1 MSGFNWIS
9 VISLIF
15 YLFIFVT
22 FLVAKKN
29 DKVIYA
35 FMALLMLF
43 ILWNGGSF
51 AMRSLFWPSVNFWHY
66 VSVFGIL
73 MLLPGYFFFV
83 LNFLGEKHCSGAYF
97 WSAVLLVF
105 SIVNQITGIF
115 IPPPEV
121 IHNGAQIVF
130 IYEYTWHIYVAFAVI
145 IVGILHLY
153 AVIWRYCKGNRIALR
168 QIIPVLIG
176 IGVLVAGHLASTLV
190 VFKGFPLDII
200 SGVINAL
207 LIFYALYKKRL
218 FHMTLLLSRGNC
230 YLISLMLGA
239 IIVSNFVQPLQSFLV
254 VVAGMEYVH
263 SVILVALVL
272 ILVTALLYLSIKA
285 MFDALFIRNEQQQGA
300 VVAQFSQK
308 TSRLLS
314 MKEVF
319 QNFTQ
324 AVMENIAV
332 ERLLIFVIDKK
343 GDYRIVH
350 TASEL
355 DEKRFTI
362 SSDHPIVGYFKT
374 NSGCLLMKDFER
386 KTAYRGVWESEKQL
400 VASLGIECVCPL
412 ICENELFGIV
422 MLGNKKDKTAY
433 HAGDLN
439 FLQMLSTI
447 CAIAARNAS
456 MYEKALEESRRDE
469 LTGLLNLKYFYEVL
483 EREFEK
489 GKNSSIA
496 LCSISIDD
504 FKLYNQLYGTHEGDV
519 ALKSIGAILKAS
531 TEGCGFAARIS
542 GKEFAVLLPGY
553 DTYSAKVMC
562 ENIANQ
568 VRDMRH
574 SNGSYT
580 LGSLTLSIGICAAPY
595 MASTPKELLRN
606 ADSAMYSVKR
616 SGKNGIL
623 MYTEEVYLK
632 EIQDTQYK
640 SGYSEHASTIY
651 ALTAAID
658 TKDHYTFQHSQNVA
672 YYAASLA
679 RGMGLEQHMVETVKE
694 AGLLHDIGKIGVRED
709 ILNKS
714 GPLTQEEYEIMKGHV
729 DNAANM
735 IRYLPSLEYV
745 IPAVLSHHER
755 YDGGGYPRKL
765 AGEEIP
771 LLGRILCIAD
781 AFDAMTSSRSYKQ
794 PVSVERALEILK
806 EEANKQ
812 FDPTLVSV
820 FIDLVESEKLVVQNT
835 KLAHDLISG
844 LNLDQ
849 VVQHSL
855 REEKISDSSE
865 LN

>member
-1 MSGFNWIS
+1 MSGFSWIS
-9 VISLIF
+9 VISLVF

-29 DKVIYA
+29 DRVIYA
-35 FMALLMLF
+35 FMVLLMLL

-51 AMRSLFWPSVNFWHY
+51 AMRSHFWPSVNFWHY
-66 VSVFGIL
+66 VSVYGVL
-73 MLLPGYFFFV
+73 LLLPGYFFFV
-83 LNFLGEKHCSGAYF
+83 PSFVGQKHCFGAYF
-97 WSAVLLVF
+97 WSFVF
-105 SIVNQITGIF
+105 LAIAIVNQFTGIF

-121 IHNGAQIVF
+121 IHSGGQTSFV
-130 IYEYTWHIYVAFAVI
+130 YEYTWHIYIVFAV
-145 IVGILHLY
+145 VILCIAHLC
-153 AVIWRYCKGNRIALR
+153 AITWRYCKGNQIAL
-168 QIIPVLIG
+168 QQMMPVLTGIG
-176 IGVLVAGHLASTLV
+176 ILLAGHMASTLAL
-190 VFKGFPLDII
+190 FKGFPLDII
-200 SGVINAL
+200 SGVVNAV

-230 YLISLMLGA
+230 YLISLLLGA
-239 IIVSNFVQPLQSFLV
+239 IIVSNFVQPLQNFLV
-254 VVAGMEYVH
+254 TVAGMKYVH

-272 ILVTALLYLSIKA
+272 ILVTALLYLSIKSL
-285 MFDALFIRNEQQQGA
+285 FDALFIRNEQQQGA

-308 TSRLLS
+308 SSRLLS
-314 MKEVF
+314 VKEIL
-319 QNFTQ
+319 QNFTD
-324 AVMENIAV
+324 AVMENIEM
-332 ERLLIFVIDKK
+332 ERLLIFIQSETGEYK
-343 GDYRIVH
+343 IMH
-350 TASEL
+350 TASAL

-362 SSDHPIVGYFKT
+362 SADHPIVSYFKT
-374 NSGCLLMKDFER
+374 NSGCVLMKDFER
-386 KTAYRGVWESEKQL
+386 KTVYRGVWESEKRL
-400 VASLGIECVCPL
+400 VASLGIECICPL

-422 MLGNKKDKTAY
+422 LLGGKKDKSSY

-456 MYEKALEESRRDE
+456 LYEKALEESRRDE

-483 EREFEK
+483 DREFDKEK
-489 GKNSSIA
+489 NGSMSLA
-496 LCSISIDD
+496 LISIDD

-519 ALKSIGAILKAS
+519 ALQRIGAILKAS
-531 TEGCGFAARIS
+531 TDGCGFAARIS
-542 GKEFAVLLPGY
+542 GKEFALILPGY

-568 VRDMRH
+568 VRGMSR
-574 SNGSYT
+574 SNGSYQ
-580 LGSLTLSIGICAAPY
+580 LGSLTLSVGICAAPY

-632 EIQDTQYK
+632 ETQDAQYK

-658 TKDHYTFQHSQNVA
+658 AKDHYTFQHSQNVA

-735 IRYLPSLEYV
+735 IRYLPSLDYV

-794 PVSVERALEILK
+794 PVSVERALEILR
-806 EEANKQ
+806 EEANRQ
-812 FDPTLVSV
+812 FDPTLVGIFV
-820 FIDLVESEKLVVQNT
+820 DLVECGEIEVQAGTGENERS
-835 KLAHDLISG
+835 ANPIG
-844 LNLDQ
+844 IQ
-849 VVQHSL
+849 G
-855 REEKISDSSE
+855 
-865 LN
+865 